1 MHSIANKNLKKLRS
15 VVLLTTVLCCF
26 AGNLYA
32 QRINDTLNA
41 VQVNAARKEHK
52 SNDAR
57 INVFS
62 PGQKITSIDSVTLQQ
77 YQNQSLANL
86 LSQQAPVFIKS
97 YGFNSLSTLN
107 FRGSSA
113 AQSAVLWNGVPIQD
127 AALGIADVSQLPV
140 LLMNKVNL
148 VYGSSAALWGSG
160 NVGGALLLESEQPV
174 FDSNGKKRLSLVSG
188 LGSFSQYTGG
198 IKASISSKRF
208 FLSLNGF
215 GQSAINDFNYKTSLN
230 TDANLSNARLQGG
243 SIMGQAAYLLSDR
256 NVLRLSVWYQS
267 YYREVPAALFERAS
281 VKNYR
286 NGSLRLLLDWN
297 RERVNNTWYAKGS
310 FISDKMHYEDS
321 LSLLNT
327 SNTSYQYYFEG
338 GWKHRINA
346 NSQLIVFVPV
356 QASWIVAQDTA
367 ENKQQLKA
375 AIAAAY
381 DVKYFHSRLD
391 MALNGRAEM
400 INDIGVLL
408 PGIDASYS
416 LTNWFSL
423 RANVQRTYRAPTLN
437 ELYYDPGGNPNL
449 KPEEGWNEDAGYTL
463 KVKLAPNISFY
474 HDLSAFNRIINNWIA
489 WFGGAIWTPHNIA
502 TVHSRGLETENK
514 LQWSVNDHWQVHVG
528 LNTSYIIATTQSS
541 YITNDNSI
549 NKQIPYTPRYN
560 GQLNVGFSYR
570 HLYIN
575 YNHTYTGYRF
585 ITTDESEYILPYNT
599 GNLQLMY
606 DTQVSHYPLSVS
618 VQCNNVWN
626 QQYQVVAYRPMP
638 GINWLAGVK
647 FTLL

>member
-1 MHSIANKNLKKLRS
+1 MHIVINKNLKKLLRIAP
-15 VVLLTTVLCCF
+15 LTMVLCCF
-26 AGNLYA
+26 VSNLYA
-32 QRINDTLNA
+32 QHINDTLNA
-41 VQVNAARKEHK
+41 VQINAARKEHK

-57 INVFS
+57 VSVFS
-62 PGQKITSIDSVTLQQ
+62 PGQKVSSIDSVTLQQ

-113 AQSAVLWNGVPIQD
+113 AQSIVLWNGVPIQD
-127 AALGIADVSQLPV
+127 ASLGIADVSQLPV

-174 FDSNGKKRLSLVSG
+174 FDSNGKKSLSLVGG

-198 IKASISSKRF
+198 IKTSISSKRF
-208 FLSLNGF
+208 FFSLDGF
-215 GQSAINDFNYKTSLN
+215 GQSAKNDFSYKTLSGSN
-230 TDANLSNARLQGG
+230 EKLSNAQLSGR
-243 SIMGQAAYLLSDR
+243 SVMGQGAYLISDK
-256 NVLRLSVWYQS
+256 NVLQLSVWYQQ
-267 YYREVPAALFERAS
+267 YYREVPAALFEAAS

-286 NGSLRLLLDWN
+286 NSSLRLLLDWN
-297 RERVNNTWYAKGS
+297 KERVNNTWYAKGS
-310 FISDKMHYEDS
+310 FISDEMHYEDS

-327 SNTSYQYYFEG
+327 RNTTYQYYFEA

-346 NSQLIVFVPV
+346 NSQLIVFIPV
-356 QASWIVAQDTA
+356 QAAWIATGDTA
-367 ENKQQLKA
+367 EDKQQVKA
-375 AIAAAY
+375 AVAAAY
-381 DVKYFHSRLD
+381 DVKYFHGRLD
-391 MALNGRAEM
+391 VALNGRAEM

-408 PGIDASYS
+408 PGVDASYS
-416 LTNWFSL
+416 LTHWFSL

-437 ELYYDPGGNPNL
+437 ELYYDPGGNANL

-463 KVKLAPNISFY
+463 KVKLSPDISFY
-474 HDLSAFNRIINNWIA
+474 HDLSAFNRVINNWIV
-489 WFGGAIWTPHNIA
+489 WFGGAIWTPHNVA

-514 LQWSVNDHWQVHVG
+514 LQWSVNDRWQVHAG

-549 NKQIPYTPRYN
+549 DKQIPYTPRYN

-570 HLYIN
+570 HLYFN

-585 ITTDESEYILPYNT
+585 ITTDESEYILPYNA

-606 DTQVSHYPLSVS
+606 DTHVGTYPLSVS
-618 VQCNNVWN
+618 LQCNNVWN

>member
-1 MHSIANKNLKKLRS
+1 
-15 VVLLTTVLCCF
+15 
-26 AGNLYA
+26 
-32 QRINDTLNA
+32 
-41 VQVNAARKEHK
+41 
-52 SNDAR
+52 
-57 INVFS
+57 
-62 PGQKITSIDSVTLQQ
+62 
-77 YQNQSLANL
+77 
-86 LSQQAPVFIKS
+86 
-97 YGFNSLSTLN
+97 
-107 FRGSSA
+107 
-113 AQSAVLWNGVPIQD
+113 
-127 AALGIADVSQLPV
+127 
-140 LLMNKVNL
+140 
-148 VYGSSAALWGSG
+148 
-160 NVGGALLLESEQPV
+160 
-174 FDSNGKKRLSLVSG
+174 
-188 LGSFSQYTGG
+188 
-198 IKASISSKRF
+198 
-208 FLSLNGF
+208 
-215 GQSAINDFNYKTSLN
+215 
-230 TDANLSNARLQGG
+230 
-243 SIMGQAAYLLSDR
+243 
-256 NVLRLSVWYQS
+256 
-267 YYREVPAALFERAS
+267 
-281 VKNYR
+281 
-286 NGSLRLLLDWN
+286 
-297 RERVNNTWYAKGS
+297 
-310 FISDKMHYEDS
+310 MHYEDS

-327 SNTSYQYYFEG
+327 RNASYQYYFEG

-367 ENKQQLKA
+367 ENKRQVKA
-375 AIAAAY
+375 AVAAAY
-381 DVKYFHSRLD
+381 DVKYFHGRLD

-416 LTNWFSL
+416 LTHWFSL

-437 ELYYDPGGNPNL
+437 ELYYDPGGNPSL

-474 HDLSAFNRIINNWIA
+474 HDLSAFNRVINNWIA

-560 GQLNVGFSYR
+560 GQLNIGFSYR
-570 HLYIN
+570 HLYFN

-606 DTQVSHYPLSVS
+606 DTQVSHYPLSIS
-618 VQCNNVWN
+618 VQCNNVWS

>member
-1 MHSIANKNLKKLRS
+1 MHSIVNKNLKKLRS
-15 VVLLTTVLCCF
+15 IVLLTTVLCCF

-32 QRINDTLNA
+32 QHINDTLKS
-41 VQVNAARKEHK
+41 VQVDGARKEHK

-62 PGQKITSIDSVTLQQ
+62 PGQKIISIDSVTLQQ

-113 AQSAVLWNGVPIQD
+113 AQSVVLWNGVPIQD

-174 FDSNGKKRLSLVSG
+174 FDSNGKKRLSLVGG

-208 FLSLNGF
+208 FLSLDGF
-215 GQSAINDFNYKTSLN
+215 GQSAINDFSYKTSLN
-230 TDANLSNARLQGG
+230 TDVNLSNARLQGG
-243 SIMGQAAYLLSDR
+243 SVMGQAAYLISDQ
-256 NVLRLSVWYQS
+256 NTLRLYVWYQS
-267 YYREVPAALFERAS
+267 YYREVPAALFERTS
-281 VKNYR
+281 VKNYT

-297 RERVNNTWYAKGS
+297 RERVNNTWYTKGA
-310 FISDKMHYEDS
+310 FISDKMHYKDS

-367 ENKQQLKA
+367 ENKQQVKA
-375 AIAAAY
+375 AVAAAY
-381 DVKYFHSRLD
+381 DVKYFHGRLD
-391 MALNGRAEM
+391 VALNGRAEM

-416 LTNWFSL
+416 LTHWFSL

-437 ELYYDPGGNPNL
+437 ELYYDPGGNPSL

-463 KVKLAPNISFY
+463 KVKLSPDISFY
-474 HDLSAFNRIINNWIA
+474 HDLSAFNRVINNWIA

-514 LQWSVNDHWQVHVG
+514 LQWAVNDHWQLHAG

-570 HLYIN
+570 RLYFN

-606 DTQVSHYPLSVS
+606 DTQVSHYPLSIS

-626 QQYQVVAYRPMP
+626 QQYQVVAYRLMP